1 MNMTLRQ
8 ELWSHRQLIAKR
20 PPLDGQSAAREHV
33 IFHCMGKGESMP
45 LVLVGTLVIDDRQRP
60 IDSHICL
67 GAAGFGKTSL
77 LASVVAHLLQETH
90 SIAYTKIKLPAYP
103 VFRSIGLTEMGSDPV
118 RLLDSILLEI
128 HAVVERKPTPESL
141 ERAPHHDCVLQ
152 MSSDALD
159 AAMLRLPALADAATI
174 KSVANW
180 KQLTSTLL
188 SLPRVKPIVL
198 IIDNAHAIMSFEMWT
213 RIFTTPL
220 PPHVKVVLS
229 VTEDAGTLESV
240 MSCVSSLPVRWPIYQ
255 LSSVYFPPLQR
266 VVYL

>member
-1 MNMTLRQ
+1 
-8 ELWSHRQLIAKR
+8 
-20 PPLDGQSAAREHV
+20 
-33 IFHCMGKGESMP
+33 MP

-159 AAMLRLPALADAATI
+159 AAMLRLPALAG
-174 KSVANW
+174 SN
-180 KQLTSTLL
+180 LH
-188 SLPRVKPIVL
+188 PRCFPCRVS
-198 IIDNAHAIMSFEMWT
+198 NQSF
-213 RIFTTPL
+213 
-220 PPHVKVVLS
+220 
-229 VTEDAGTLESV
+229 
-240 MSCVSSLPVRWPIYQ
+240 SSLIMLT
-255 LSSVYFPPLQR
+255 LSCRLKCGLAFSLHLCPRMSKLSC
-266 VVYL
+266 L

>member
-1 MNMTLRQ
+1 MTLPQ

-159 AAMLRLPALADAATI
+159 AAMLRLPALADAANI

-180 KQLTSTLL
+180 KQLASTLL

-240 MSCVSSLPVRWPIYQ
+240 MSCISSLPVRWPIYQ